1 MNSTSSTNNKAN
13 FLLISIASIIG
24 IATLF
29 GIYYFFGGDNGGGNK
44 QSSYLLVN
52 KDLNIETNKDVDKD
66 IDKEVNNVRPMDSDK
81 RYNDEPQVYNISE
94 NVYTYDDA
102 EAVCKLFGGELATY
116 QQLRDAYKK
125 GANWCNYGW
134 VKGKMALYP
143 IQKQFWQKLQENDDE
158 GRNDCGTPG
167 INGAIFDPNLT
178 FGVNC
183 YGVKPPPRPHER
195 IKQKFVSDKDRRLA
209 LKVAALRSKADQI
222 TITPFNSDDWASCS

>member
-1 MNSTSSTNNKAN
+1 MNKPEEKVN
-13 FLLISIASIIG
+13 FMLISIASIIG

-29 GIYYFFGGDNGGGNK
+29 GIYYFFGQTPEKKTIMIPQQQPMEQQEMTPHPKANDTGYG
-44 QSSYLLVN
+44 VA
-52 KDLNIETNKDVDKD
+52 
-66 IDKEVNNVRPMDSDK
+66 KE
-81 RYNDEPQVYNISE
+81 YNEEPQVYNISE
-94 NVYTYDDA
+94 NIYTYDDA

-143 IQKQFWQKLQENDDE
+143 IQQDFWNKMQENDDE

-167 INGAIFDPNLT
+167 INGAVFDPSLT

-195 IKQKFVSDKDRRLA
+195 MKQKFISDKDRQLA
-209 LKVAALRSKADQI
+209 QKVAELRSKADQI
-222 TITPFNSDDWASCS
+222 TIMPFNNDNWATCS